1 MNDCRCLAQP
11 KYIQISHI
19 YIYGITDRK
28 IYIYTIL
35 YADMKL
41 AGRGM
46 LVPPWL
52 KEPTAADLFEPL
64 MQE

>member
-1 MNDCRCLAQP
+1 
-11 KYIQISHI
+11 
-19 YIYGITDRK
+19 
-28 IYIYTIL
+28 
-35 YADMKL
+35 MKL

-46 LVPPWL
+46 LVAPWL